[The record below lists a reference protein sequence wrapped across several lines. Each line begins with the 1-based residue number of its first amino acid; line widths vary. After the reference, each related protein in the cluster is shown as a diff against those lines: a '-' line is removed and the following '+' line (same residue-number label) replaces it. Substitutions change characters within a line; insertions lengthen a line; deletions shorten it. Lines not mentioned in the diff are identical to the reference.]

1 MRAPTAREVLRD
13 AVGGQRRLVAAA
25 AVLAAGH
32 QIGEAAVP
40 VLIGWIIDRA
50 MTGRGG
56 PATLL
61 GGLVLLA
68 AAFAALSLSFKY
80 GLRLGERAAFRS
92 AHHLRMRIVG
102 RLFDDRGART
112 GRLTGELVN
121 LSTDDAQLVGDTN
134 LAWPRAVAAVVGLLA
149 GGAALLSY
157 SVVLGAVV
165 LVAVPVLLRV
175 SHVSGRPLARRAEA
189 GQGQAAAASGLAT
202 DLVAGIRTLK
212 GIGAERAAALRYRA
226 TSQRSRD
233 AAIRVAAA
241 QSALDGSMIVMTGV
255 LLAVVAALGGHLAA
269 TGRISIGDLV
279 AAVGLA
285 QFLVWPLS
293 QFSWVNGQL
302 ATGRAG
308 AARIADLLASPPA
321 IHSGTLAVAAVRG
334 ALRVHAVTYRNLVD
348 VDFTVGAG
356 EFVGVVTTPAEAADL
371 LDCLRRRALPDRGAI
386 TVDGVPLTDLDAR
399 TARRVLLVADHHA
412 DLFAG
417 TVAGNVA
424 ASRTTTSAMTV
435 AAKETGTVAGN
446 AASGTGMVAV
456 ALTAA
461 RIDGLADG
469 ADTVV
474 TPHGG
479 SLSGGQRQRVALA
492 RAIAADPP
500 VLVLHDPTT
509 AVDAVTETAIAAGL
523 RRARRGRTT
532 LLITTSPALLD
543 TADRVIHL
551 RGGAVAGTGAHRDL
565 AAADPGYRAAT
576 R

>member
-1 MRAPTAREVLRD
+1 MRAPTARD
-13 AVGGQRRLVAAA
+13 ALGGQRRLVAAA

-40 VLIGWIIDRA
+40 VLIGGIIDRA
-50 MTGRGG
+50 MARGGG

-61 GGLVLLA
+61 GGLGLLA

-92 AHHLRMRIVG
+92 AHLLRMRIAG
-102 RLFDDRGART
+102 RLLDDRGART

-121 LSTDDAQLVGDTN
+121 ISTDDAQLVGDIN

-157 SVVLGAVV
+157 SAVLGAVV
-165 LVAVPVLLRV
+165 LVAVPVLLWV
-175 SHVSGRPLARRAEA
+175 SHVSGKPLARRAER

-212 GIGAERAAALRYRA
+212 GIGAERAAAHRYRA
-226 TSQRSRD
+226 TSVRSRD

-308 AARIADLLASPPA
+308 ARRIADLLACPPA
-321 IHSGTLAVAAVRG
+321 IHSGTRSVAGHG
-334 ALRVHAVTYRNLVD
+334 ALRVHAVTYRSLSD
-348 VDFTVGAG
+348 LDFTVAAG
-356 EFVGVVTTPAEAADL
+356 EFVGVVTSPAEAADL
-371 LDCLRRRALPDRGAI
+371 LDCLRRRAIPDRGAI
-386 TVDGVPLTDLDAR
+386 TIDGVPLTELDAPA
-399 TARRVLLVADHHA
+399 AREALLVADHHA

-417 TVAGNVA
+417 TVADNVA
-424 ASRTTTSAMTV
+424 AGRTATIARTV
-435 AAKETGTVAGN
+435 APAGI
-446 AASGTGMVAV
+446 GMATDHPAGRDPVAV
-456 ALTAA
+456 ALAA
-461 RIDGLADG
+461 AQINGLADG
-469 ADTVV
+469 ADTVIS
-474 TPHGG
+474 PHGG

-509 AVDAVTETAIAAGL
+509 AIDAVTEAAVAAGL
-523 RRARRGRTT
+523 RAARRGRTT
-532 LLITTSPALLD
+532 LLITTSPVLLD

-551 RGGAVAGTGAHRDL
+551 RGGAVAGSGAHRDL
-565 AAADPGYRAAT
+565 AAADHGYRTAT

>member
-1 MRAPTAREVLRD
+1 MRVPTAPDVLRD

-50 MTGRGG
+50 MARGGG

-61 GGLVLLA
+61 GGLALLA
-68 AAFAALSLSFKY
+68 VAFAALSLSFKY

-92 AHHLRMRIVG
+92 AHLLRMRIAG

-112 GRLTGELVN
+112 DRLTGELVN
-121 LSTDDAQLVGDTN
+121 ISTDDAQLVGDTN

-149 GGAALLSY
+149 GAAALLSY

-165 LVAVPVLLRV
+165 LVAVPVLLAV
-175 SHVSGRPLARRAEA
+175 SHVSGKPLARRAEQ

-226 TSQRSRD
+226 TSVRSRD

-285 QFLVWPLS
+285 QFLIWPLS

-308 AARIADLLASPPA
+308 ARRVADLLACPPA
-321 IHSGTLAVAAVRG
+321 IHSGTRPAAVVRG
-334 ALRVHAVTYRNLVD
+334 ALRVHAVTHRKLAD
-348 VDFTVGAG
+348 LDFTVAAG
-356 EFVGVVTTPAEAADL
+356 EFVGVVATPAEAADL
-371 LDCLRRRALPDRGAI
+371 LDCLRRRVVPERGGI
-386 TVDGVPLTDLDAR
+386 TVDGVPLIELPAPA
-399 TARRVLLVADHHA
+399 ARRALLVADHHA
-412 DLFAG
+412 ELFAG
-417 TVAGNVA
+417 TVADNVA
-424 ASRTTTSAMTV
+424 AGR
-435 AAKETGTVAGN
+435 AAAG
-446 AASGTGMVAV
+446 GTGMVAV
-456 ALTAA
+456 ALAA
-461 RIDGLADG
+461 AQINGLAVG

-474 TPHGG
+474 SPHGA

-523 RRARRGRTT
+523 RAARRGRTT

-551 RGGAVAGTGAHRDL
+551 RGGAVARTGAHRDL